1 MSQDIATQPLRQ
13 GRIWVDFG
21 KLVLAAVVQGIA
33 VSAVVALLVMVLA
46 SGSAADTPSTPD
58 AATAGSPA
66 PAAKA
71 PRGEG

>member
-1 MSQDIATQPLRQ
+1 MSQDIATQPFRQ

-21 KLVLAAVVQGIA
+21 KLVLAAILQGIA
-33 VSAVVALLVMVLA
+33 VSAVVALLVMFLA
-46 SGSAADTPSTPD
+46 SGSAVDTPSAPD

-66 PAAKA
+66 PAANA